1 MRNSPCRALAALLLL
16 LGCLAGPSAA
26 LAQVPEP
33 PPPADT
39 LSPPP
44 PPLPPEVRIIHPAAV
59 QWYHVA
65 AGLGVVGLAT
75 LADESLRDNLQ
86 AHRSSGKDDVARF
99 FRRMGQPEVFGAVG
113 LGTIAVGLIAGNDK
127 VRLAGERISAGLLT
141 AATITSG
148 LKLAVGRHRPG
159 ATPTDAFTFDPF
171 SSNDSWPSGHTTMA
185 FALAASVS
193 DELHSTPVTIGLYS
207 AASLTAWSRLND
219 DRHWLS
225 DVVMGSLV
233 GITSAKLMSGRWR
246 VLGIRAPRF
255 LFGPPGSVVIS
266 STF

>member
-1 MRNSPCRALAALLLL
+1 MRNSRYRAPAALLLL
-16 LGCLAGPSAA
+16 LGCLAAPSAA

-44 PPLPPEVRIIHPAAV
+44 PPPPPVVRVINPAAV
-59 QWYHVA
+59 RWYHVA
-65 AGLGVVGLAT
+65 AGFGVVGLAS

-86 AHRSSGKDDVARF
+86 AHRTSGKDDVAKV
-99 FRRMGQPEVFGAVG
+99 FRRMGQPEVFGVVG

-141 AATITSG
+141 AATITSA

-159 ATPTDAFTFDPF
+159 GTPTDAFRFDPF
-171 SSNDSWPSGHTTMA
+171 SSDDSWPSGHTTMA

-193 DELHSTPVTIGLYS
+193 DELHSTPATIGLYS
-207 AASLTAWSRLND
+207 AAGLTAWSRLND
-219 DRHWLS
+219 DKHWLS

-246 VLGIRAPRF
+246 VLGVRAPKF
-255 LFGPPGSVVIS
+255 LFGPAGTVVFS